1 MVKHS
6 LIEIFIKYLYQC
18 VYGMIYRVVVVW
30 KGGGAQWMKIF
41 VPVRIWDD
49 LCGGGME
56 KGEGHNG

>member
-1 MVKHS
+1 
-6 LIEIFIKYLYQC
+6 
-18 VYGMIYRVVVVW
+18 MIYRVVVVW